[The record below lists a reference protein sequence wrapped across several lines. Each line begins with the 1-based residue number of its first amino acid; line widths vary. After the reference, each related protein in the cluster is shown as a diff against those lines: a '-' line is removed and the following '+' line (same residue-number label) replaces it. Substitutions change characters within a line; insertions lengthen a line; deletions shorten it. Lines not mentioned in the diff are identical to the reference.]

1 MFIEEEAKVVSR
13 VGSVK
18 RGAVYF
24 GKLLTESNE
33 QEFSLRGVES

>member
-1 MFIEEEAKVVSR
+1 VFIEEEVKVASR
-13 VGSVK
+13 VGNVT

-33 QEFSLRGVES
+33 QEFSLRKVES